1 MLSAR
6 LVIVCTFLM
15 VAPVKAENAP
25 TKHLGALMNM
35 CLTSY
40 NWSSWN
46 VWRFDVYASSGEG
59 VLIGSNDN
67 YFSFSVNSAGF
78 SHIVAG
84 EVVAKFEDVKQIS
97 DISPSCDGNCPVNFK
112 KRISWFKRRCKMFS

>member
-1 MLSAR
+1 MKLIRPIVACII
-6 LVIVCTFLM
+6 LVTVP
-15 VAPVKAENAP
+15 AQAENSP

-67 YFSFSVNSAGF
+67 YLSFSVDKAGF
-78 SHIVAG
+78 KHVIDG
-84 EVVAKFEDVKQIS
+84 EVVAEFDDVKQIS
-97 DISPSCDGNCPVNFK
+97 DIAPVCDGNCPVNYK
-112 KRISWFKRRCKMFS
+112 KRLSWFKRRCKMFT